1 MTTCKQEAERWVHRY
16 ALGGAAFSA
25 IPLPVTSA
33 GLATLETHMMTL
45 IGEIYGEP
53 VGAISTATAGGAL
66 AILGQGL
73 KWVAM
78 QGSLFVPVAGTAV
91 RMGIAAVTIES
102 LGRAIIG
109 TYERRYPGKVFLKD
123 K

>member
-1 MTTCKQEAERWVHRY
+1 
-16 ALGGAAFSA
+16 
-25 IPLPVTSA
+25 
-33 GLATLETHMMTL
+33 
-45 IGEIYGEP
+45 
-53 VGAISTATAGGAL
+53 
-66 AILGQGL
+66 
-73 KWVAM
+73 M

-109 TYERRYPGKVFLKD
+109 TYERRYPGKVFLKG